1 MSAKISNLNE
11 LNPIFRE
18 EEKISEGVLGMID
31 RFDLKRILQPL
42 SSFKTKGISL
52 KLILSSLILCRF
64 RGLSIYAMRKSG
76 LTQIDENTLYRIMN
90 NTLMDWRSLV
100 RGMAQQFMRIVSKRG
115 ESNNSVRCFVIDD
128 TVVAKT
134 GKTIEGISKVHDH
147 VIGGYVLGFKALLL
161 SLWDG
166 KTLLPI
172 DFSLHRENKNKN
184 WGLKAKDLKSLFT
197 KKRDNQTHG
206 NERFEELDKE
216 KPSVVLEMLRRACK
230 HHILA
235 SYVLIDSWFM
245 TDTIIQ
251 GIRQIRKGMMHVV
264 GLCKMDKRK
273 FTVDGR
279 ELNSDAIIKMKTAKK
294 GSIHKSSRFKST
306 RYIKVDAIYKGTAVR
321 LFYVMYKGTKKWKLL
336 LTTDLSLSFVKT
348 MELYQIR
355 WSIEVLFKECKQYLR
370 LGQAQNTDF
379 DGQIADTAITL
390 ITHIILSLQLRF
402 QAYET
407 MGGLFGEVQNQ
418 MIQDTICERILKMV
432 LEIIEQLLEFL
443 SIDLEETLERL
454 FACDESAEK
463 VRKILMAVNE
473 LHHERD
479 KNEMAA

>member
-11 LNPIFRE
+11 LNPILMD
-18 EEKISEGVLGMID
+18 EEKISEGVHGMIG

-42 SSFKTKGISL
+42 SGFKTKGISL
-52 KLILSSLILCRF
+52 KMILSSLILCRF

-76 LTQIDENTLYRIMN
+76 LTQIDENTPYRIMN
-90 NTLMDWRSLV
+90 NSQMDWRSLV
-100 RGMAQQFMRIVSKRG
+100 RRMAQQFLRIACLKG
-115 ESNNSVRCFVIDD
+115 EPNNAARCFVIDD
-128 TVVAKT
+128 TVIAKT
-134 GKTIEGISKVHDH
+134 GKTIEGISKVYDH
-147 VIGGYVLGFKALLL
+147 VSGGYVLGFKALLL

-184 WGLKAKDLKSLFT
+184 WGLKAKELKEQFT
-197 KKRDNQTHG
+197 KQRDENTHG
-206 NERFEELDKE
+206 YERFKELDEE
-216 KPSVVLEMLRRACK
+216 KPSVVLKMLRRACK
-230 HHILA
+230 HNILA
-235 SYVLIDSWFM
+235 SYVLMDSWFT

-251 GIRQIRKGMMHVV
+251 GIRQIRKGIMHVV

-273 FTVDGR
+273 FMIDGR
-279 ELNSDAIIKMKTAKK
+279 ELNSEAIIKMKTATK
-294 GSIHKSSRFKST
+294 GAIHKSSRFKST
-306 RYIKVDAIYKGTAVR
+306 RYIKVDAIYKGTQVR
-321 LFYVMYKGTKKWKLL
+321 LFYIMYKGSKKWKLL
-336 LTTDLSLSFVKT
+336 LTTDMSLSFVKA

-402 QAYET
+402 EAYET
-407 MGGLFGEVQNQ
+407 MGGLFREVQNQ
-418 MIQDTICERILKMV
+418 MIQDTICERIMKIV

-443 SIDLEETLERL
+443 SIDLDDTLERL
-454 FACDESAEK
+454 FTCDESAEK
-463 VRKILMAVNE
+463 VIKILMAVNDRHKE
-473 LHHERD
+473 SIES
-479 KNEMAA
+479 KMVA